1 MPQPRPT
8 FSIVTAVYNVADYL
22 PDFIRSIEAQ
32 TFGTSRVEVVAVN
45 DGSTDRSLAL
55 LEAWQARRPDLVRVI
70 SQDNAGQ
77 GAARNTGLAAATG
90 TWVTFTDPD
99 DMLDPAFLAVADAF
113 ASSHESVMV
122 MASKPVIFDEAH
134 NKVRDRHPRRGQYA
148 AGNRLVDLRRYPVV
162 FTGSSTVSIYRLDE
176 IRRQELAFDSRIR
189 PTFEDGH
196 FAARFVL
203 GIGDPLIGVL
213 RDAQYLYRRRK
224 SLTSTMQIAW
234 DKPGRYSTIFD
245 LGFLDLIARAKSAFG
260 SVPAWLQNL
269 LLYELSF
276 YLVEDAAISSK
287 IRLPADMADH
297 FHERFGMVVRELDP
311 AVINRFTLRAFQPAT
326 KDLLLHGFR
335 DEPWSAASGERTKVD
350 TKMGLTRYAYRY
362 RGSPPS
368 ETLTVGGRTVHRR
381 SRRRGPSPS
390 SAGRSS
396 RNGSCGSRRGRTP
409 PSSSM
414 ACGSRSSMRGCH
426 ASASSL
432 RSGRSRSRAGGRC
445 GTGSARARPRA
456 PWRRRAGGSPSG
468 SGWASSPPAAA
479 TATPG
484 W

>member
-32 TFGTSRVEVVAVN
+32 TFGTARVEVVAVN

-55 LEAWQARRPDLVRVI
+55 LEAWQARRPDLVTVI

-113 ASSHESVMV
+113 ASSHESVKV

-148 AGNRLVDLRRYPVV
+148 AGNRLVDLRRYPSCSRAARRSRS
-162 FTGSSTVSIYRLDE
+162 TGSTRSGARSSPSTPGSA
-176 IRRQELAFDSRIR
+176 RRSRTATSR
-189 PTFEDGH
+189 R
-196 FAARFVL
+196 ASCSASV
-203 GIGDPLIGVL
+203 DPLIGVL

-287 IRLPADMADH
+287 IRLPG
-297 FHERFGMVVRELDP
+297 R
-311 AVINRFTLRAFQPAT
+311 
-326 KDLLLHGFR
+326 HGG
-335 DEPWSAASGERTKVD
+335 P
-350 TKMGLTRYAYRY
+350 L
-362 RGSPPS
+362 P
-368 ETLTVGGRTVHRR
+368 RTVRD
-381 SRRRGPSPS
+381 
-390 SAGRSS
+390 GR
-396 RNGSCGSRRGRTP
+396 
-409 PSSSM
+409 
-414 ACGSRSSMRGCH
+414 
-426 ASASSL
+426 
-432 RSGRSRSRAGGRC
+432 
-445 GTGSARARPRA
+445 ARARPGGHQPVHA
-456 PWRRRAGGSPSG
+456 PRLPAGDEGPPAPRVPRRAVERRVRRAHEGRHRRWG
-468 SGWASSPPAAA
+468 
-479 TATPG
+479 
-484 W
+484 